1 MPDVNDPFILIVDDN
16 ANNLSVLSE
25 ILKSAGYKVRMAMN
39 GEGTCLFS
47 LTPQTKK
54 MW

>member
-1 MPDVNDPFILIVDDN
+1 MADRET
-16 ANNLSVLSE
+16 LSVMLAA
-25 ILKSAGYKVRMAMN
+25 IAQRIA
-39 GEGTCLFS
+39 GTCLFS